1 MDAIALNEDLSKVNI
16 QVQSNTSTNDIDVNE
31 IYENLLNKLKR
42 KSENNYFQERCTG
55 GCKQTEFWKTM
66 KPYFSKK
73 SCGTQSKIILQDND
87 KIVTKNVDV
96 AEVFNKFFVNV
107 AQDIGKDYTF
117 NKNDHPSLQKIEDK
131 NFVKNSFEFK
141 STNETF
147 VSKVIDKF
155 NVKKATGVDK
165 ISVKLMKLGKI
176 SLLSP
181 ITKIINMSIDSGI
194 FPNRLKEAQVTPIL
208 KKNDPF

>member
-1 MDAIALNEDLSKVNI
+1 
-16 QVQSNTSTNDIDVNE
+16 
-31 IYENLLNKLKR
+31 
-42 KSENNYFQERCTG
+42 
-55 GCKQTEFWKTM
+55 M

-73 SCGTQSKIILQDND
+73 SCGTQSKIILQNND

-96 AEVFNKFFVNV
+96 AEVFSKFFVNV

-117 NKNDHPSLQKIEDK
+117 NKNDHPSLQKFEDK
-131 NFVKNSFEFK
+131 NFVINSFEFK

-147 VSKVIDKF
+147 VSTKVIDKF

-181 ITKIINMSIDSGI
+181 ITKIINSTTIWSQLFMT
-194 FPNRLKEAQVTPIL
+194 K
-208 KKNDPF
+208 

>member
-1 MDAIALNEDLSKVNI
+1 
-16 QVQSNTSTNDIDVNE
+16 
-31 IYENLLNKLKR
+31 
-42 KSENNYFQERCTG
+42 
-55 GCKQTEFWKTM
+55 M

-107 AQDIGKDYTF
+107 AQDIGKGYTF
-117 NKNDHPSLQKIEDK
+117 NKNYHPSLQKIEDK
-131 NFVKNSFEFK
+131 NFAKNSFEFK

-165 ISVKLMKLGKI
+165 ISVKLMKLHSYHQSQK
-176 SLLSP
+176 
-181 ITKIINMSIDSGI
+181 
-194 FPNRLKEAQVTPIL
+194 
-208 KKNDPF
+208 

>member
-1 MDAIALNEDLSKVNI
+1 MYYSKFLKDKSSKNWE
-16 QVQSNTSTNDIDVNE
+16 Q
-31 IYENLLNKLKR
+31 YRLRRNLVNKLKR

-131 NFVKNSFEFK
+131 NFVKISFE
-141 STNETF
+141 
-147 VSKVIDKF
+147 
-155 NVKKATGVDK
+155 
-165 ISVKLMKLGKI
+165 
-176 SLLSP
+176 
-181 ITKIINMSIDSGI
+181 IN
-194 FPNRLKEAQVTPIL
+194 
-208 KKNDPF
+208 

>member
-1 MDAIALNEDLSKVNI
+1 
-16 QVQSNTSTNDIDVNE
+16 
-31 IYENLLNKLKR
+31 
-42 KSENNYFQERCTG
+42 
-55 GCKQTEFWKTM
+55 M
-66 KPYFSKK
+66 KPYNLFKK

-194 FPNRLKEAQVTPIL
+194 FPNRLKEAQVTPL
-208 KKNDPF
+208 FKKNDPFFKE